1 MTEQAD
7 SGGRE
12 LSDSISRLAG
22 STDELDKV
30 LARLLELL
38 SGQGIKPSIDITGM
52 MRRVQKDVRD
62 MQKTSDRVFTQ
73 LAQMQ
78 ALVDT
83 SALITSSLDL
93 DQVLEGVIDTVI
105 QLTGAERAYLMLRDA
120 DSGRLSIRAARNWD
134 QQSMSGGEVVF
145 SEGVIQSALEQ
156 GTPIVTVNAQDDA
169 RFQDRASVMS
179 HGLRSILCIPLVLRE
194 DRIGVLYADNRVS
207 LGVFQ
212 EEALPLLTAFAN
224 QAAIAIENARLFE
237 RVKADLD
244 KAEREVQ
251 VLRLQ
256 LDRDKLS
263 RQVSEITESEYFQQL
278 EDMAR
283 NIRAKSDKEDE
294 E

>member
-1 MTEQAD
+1 MTEQAE

-22 STDELDKV
+22 STDELDKI

-38 SGQGIKPSIDITGM
+38 SGQGIKPSIDITGI

-62 MQKTSDRVFTQ
+62 VHKTSDRVFTQ

-93 DQVLEGVIDTVI
+93 DQVLDGVIDTVI
-105 QLTGAERAYLMLRDA
+105 KLTGAERAYLMLRDM
-120 DSGRLSIRAARNWD
+120 DSGQLSIRAARNWD
-134 QQSMSGGEVVF
+134 QQSMTSGEVVF

-169 RFQDRASVMS
+169 RFQDRESVMS

-212 EEALPLLTAFAN
+212 EELLPLLTAFAN

-263 RQVSEITESEYFQQL
+263 RQVSEITETEYFQQL

-283 NIRAKSDKEDE
+283 NIRGQSNKEDQ
-294 E
+294 

>member
-1 MTEQAD
+1 MAEQAD
-7 SGGRE
+7 SGGRDF
-12 LSDSISRLAG
+12 SDRISRLAG
-22 STDELDKV
+22 SADELDKV

-38 SGQGIKPSIDITGM
+38 SGQGIKPSIDITGI
-52 MRRVQKDVRD
+52 MRRVQKDVGEV
-62 MQKTSDRVFTQ
+62 QKTSDRVFTQ

-105 QLTGAERAYLMLRDA
+105 KLTGAERAYLMLRDT
-120 DSGRLSIRAARNWD
+120 DSGQLSIRAARNWD
-134 QQSMSGGEVVF
+134 QQSMSSGEVVF
-145 SEGVIQSALEQ
+145 SEGVIQTALEQ

-169 RFQDRASVMS
+169 RFQDRESVMS

-194 DRIGVLYADNRVS
+194 ARIGVLYADNRVS

-212 EEALPLLTAFAN
+212 EQLLPLLTAFAN

-237 RVKADLD
+237 KVKADLD

-256 LDRDKLS
+256 IDREKLS
-263 RQVSEITESEYFQQL
+263 RQVSEITDTEYFQQL

-283 NIRAKSDKEDE
+283 SIRGQSDKEDDD
-294 E
+294 

>member
-1 MTEQAD
+1 
-7 SGGRE
+7 
-12 LSDSISRLAG
+12 
-22 STDELDKV
+22 
-30 LARLLELL
+30 
-38 SGQGIKPSIDITGM
+38 M

-62 MQKTSDRVFTQ
+62 VHKTSDRVFTQ
-73 LAQMQ
+73 LLQMQ

-93 DQVLEGVIDTVI
+93 DQVLDGVIDTVI
-105 QLTGAERAYLMLRDA
+105 KLTGAERAYLMLRDA
-120 DSGRLSIRAARNWD
+120 DSGQLSIRAARNWD
-134 QQSMSGGEVVF
+134 QQSMSSGEVVF

-212 EEALPLLTAFAN
+212 EESLPLLTAFAN

-256 LDRDKLS
+256 IDRDKLS

-283 NIRAKSDKEDE
+283 NIRAKSDKDDE